1 MIFFIFTQILHY
13 EKEVGQVLFVCII
26 YLTTLGLILFGAS

>member
-1 MIFFIFTQILHY
+1 MK
-13 EKEVGQVLFVCII
+13 KEVGQVLFVCII